1 MRWLD
6 SNTDSMH
13 MNLSKLRE
21 IEKDRSLAVL
31 QSTGSQRA
39 GRNEATEQVAPG
51 ESAELGRKLEAEKG
65 RPGAGPESGYSRGV
79 SPRPLASPD
88 APPRY

>member
-39 GRNEATEQVAPG
+39 GRNGATEQVALG

-65 RPGAGPESGYSRGV
+65 RPEAGPESGYSRGG
-79 SPRPLASPD
+79 SPRPLANPD
-88 APPRY
+88 AQRRY